1 VRGVCAY
8 LRQQKSQLC
17 KGLQMTETEE
27 ISTDVSE
34 LLEQLLASRY
44 KNSIIST
51 VSYEVNLA

>member
-1 VRGVCAY
+1 VCAY
-8 LRQQKSQLC
+8 LRQQKSQLY